1 MRVPLILMS
10 SIAILSGLAGCSS
23 WSGFSNLAKYNF
35 LSPYKLDIQQGN
47 DVTESKVDQL
57 KPGMTR
63 AQVQYIMGTSMLQ
76 DIFHAN
82 RWDYVYTM
90 RHDGR
95 LIASRRVS
103 VFFVDDKLDHIVRHG
118 MSNNMAATAA
128 PATGATPATPATP
141 VPGKS

>member
-1 MRVPLILMS
+1 MTLQILVMRVLFILMS
-10 SIAILSGLAGCSS
+10 SIAILSGLTGCSS
-23 WSGFSNLAKYNF
+23 WPSFSSLAKYNF
-35 LSPYKLDIQQGN
+35 LAPYKIDIQQGN

-63 AQVQYIMGTSMLQ
+63 AQVQFIMGTSVLQ

-95 LIASRRVS
+95 MIASRRVS
-103 VFFVDDKLDHIVRHG
+103 VFFVDDKLDHIVKHDMG
-118 MSNNMAATAA
+118 SDMA
-128 PATGATPATPATP
+128 ATPATP
-141 VPGKS
+141 VTPAPGKS